1 MRPPIH
7 QPGSG
12 LMAMKIDNDVTHIG
26 PVNTGVDPSR
36 PIRTDL
42 RAGTGL
48 SEARISTDTERC
60 RWVISQ
66 AVQPLGEL
74 VPRMPLGAAT
84 PYGWAVPIHD
94 VAACDIAA
102 GDVVR
107 LDDPQAQRVKRAV
120 HVDGRVVLELRPVG
134 LDVLET
140 SRVTLPADRLVS
152 RLGTA
157 AE

>member
-1 MRPPIH
+1 
-7 QPGSG
+7 
-12 LMAMKIDNDVTHIG
+12 
-26 PVNTGVDPSR
+26 
-36 PIRTDL
+36 
-42 RAGTGL
+42 
-48 SEARISTDTERC
+48 
-60 RWVISQ
+60 
-66 AVQPLGEL
+66 
-74 VPRMPLGAAT
+74 MPLGAVT
-84 PYGWAVPIHD
+84 SCGWAVPIHD

-120 HVDGRVVLELRPVG
+120 HFDGRVVLELRPDG

-140 SRVTLPADRLVS
+140 SRVPLPADRLVS